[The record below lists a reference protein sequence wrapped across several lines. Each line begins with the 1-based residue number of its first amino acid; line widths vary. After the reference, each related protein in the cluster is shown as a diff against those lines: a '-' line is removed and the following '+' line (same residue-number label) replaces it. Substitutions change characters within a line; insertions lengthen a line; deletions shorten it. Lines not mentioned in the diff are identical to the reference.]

1 MFNTNYESCIQDL
14 QQAPLMGSRITSFDL
29 IPKKS
34 ISIHF
39 FVTTAED
46 ISDNGQEFLVFF
58 TGIKSVVIG
67 ELDLDSYVEN
77 VISVYQ
83 KEEDVLTCT
92 IIHSRGRINIMA
104 KECHVIRVWNSQA
117 R

>member
-1 MFNTNYESCIQDL
+1 MVNSNYESCVQDL
-14 QQAPLMGSRITSFDL
+14 QQAPLIGSRITSFDL

-46 ISDNGQEFLVFF
+46 INDNGQEILVLF

-77 VISVYQ
+77 VVSVYK
-83 KEEDVLTCT
+83 KEEDVLACT
-92 IIHSRGRINIMA
+92 IFQSRGRINITA
-104 KECHVIRVWNSQA
+104 KQCHVIRVWNSQA